1 MSGCEERDCPYCV
14 TLDEDRDED
23 REEWCVFGA
32 VPCYVISECGI
43 AEQLKEQKC

>member
-1 MSGCEERDCPYCV
+1 MSGCEDIDCPYCV
-14 TLDEDRDED
+14 TLDED

-43 AEQLKEQKC
+43 AKRLKEQNKTLVK